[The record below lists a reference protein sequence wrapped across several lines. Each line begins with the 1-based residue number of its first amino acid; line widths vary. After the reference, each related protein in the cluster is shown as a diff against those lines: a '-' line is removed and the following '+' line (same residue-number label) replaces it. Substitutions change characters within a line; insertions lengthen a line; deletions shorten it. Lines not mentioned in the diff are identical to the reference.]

1 MAEAGVYS
9 AVLHYLKAVEAT
21 GATDADTVM
30 EWMKANPTQD
40 PIFGEGS
47 IREDGRHMHD
57 LFLMEVNAPD
67 TAQYDGDYFTALATL
82 PEIGRALV
90 CTPATNAHIVCRLL
104 LENTQNTRV

>member
-1 MAEAGVYS
+1 MVQAGVYA

-47 IREDGRHMHD
+47 IREDGRPMHD
-57 LFLMEVNAPD
+57 MFLMEVNAPD
-67 TAQYDGDYFTALATL
+67 KAQSEGDSFTELAPIRAEQAFRPL
-82 PEIGRALV
+82 DEGRS
-90 CTPATNAHIVCRLL
+90 PLL
-104 LENTQNTRV
+104 Q